1 MTWSLL
7 LQSWNT
13 KAAEIRD
20 QISQLQNVQ
29 AAQNIEG
36 TRGDLDLLAVFT
48 EHGHACVQ
56 VLFVRE
62 ARVLGSRSYYP
73 QIRLDESPRRFL
85 RPSFRS
91 FTCRVSNR
99 FLRKSSPVMPC
110 RMGSY
115 WRRRWAL
122 NQGAKS

>member
-1 MTWSLL
+1 MGLVSDDDYQEQIDKSVLFLTGRSHDLMTRLADDMEFAAAEL
-7 LQSWNT
+7 EYE

-56 VLFVRE
+56 VLFVRRRGCWGV
-62 ARVLGSRSYYP
+62 AV
-73 QIRLDESPRRFL
+73 ITRRFD
-85 RPSFRS
+85 
-91 FTCRVSNR
+91 
-99 FLRKSSPVMPC
+99 
-110 RMGSY
+110 
-115 WRRRWAL
+115 
-122 NQGAKS
+122 